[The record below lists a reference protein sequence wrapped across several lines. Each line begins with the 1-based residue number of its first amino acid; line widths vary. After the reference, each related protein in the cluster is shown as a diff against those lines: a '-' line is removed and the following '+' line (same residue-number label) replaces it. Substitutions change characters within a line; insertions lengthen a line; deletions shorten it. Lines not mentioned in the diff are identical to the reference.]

1 MKPRFIYLITLIIFL
16 TLLLPFVAFSEK
28 DESLKI
34 GDQSPKFTLKDADDK
49 EYSLDTILKKDIK
62 KDKDPLQ
69 ILILVIGDPSTRKNG
84 NKWAKELDK
93 LYKEKKE
100 VSIFMIADLR
110 GLPFFA
116 TESMV
121 KWGTKRENL
130 PVTILLDWGGKV
142 SELYKTQRGESNL
155 FIIDRDGKVKYYYA
169 GQCKPENVKTLN
181 VKIQE
186 ILKEKKTL

>member
-1 MKPRFIYLITLIIFL
+1 MVRDGLWDVFNNFHMGNTGEIVAQRHGITRADADKFALWSHQKSVNAIKSNSF
-16 TLLLPFVAFSEK
+16 K
-28 DESLKI
+28 DEI
-34 GDQSPKFTLKDADDK
+34 VHV
-49 EYSLDTILKKDIK
+49 EI
-62 KDKDPLQ
+62 
-69 ILILVIGDPSTRKNG
+69 PS
-84 NKWAKELDK
+84 
-93 LYKEKKE
+93 KKE

-121 KWGTKRENL
+121 KWGTKREKL

-155 FIIDRDGKVKYYYA
+155 FIIGREGKVKYYYA
-169 GQCKPENVKTLN
+169 GQCIPENVKTLN
-181 VKIQE
+181 VKVQE

>member
-1 MKPRFIYLITLIIFL
+1 MKPGLICLIILIIFL
-16 TLLLPFVAFSEK
+16 TLLLPFVALSEK

-34 GDQSPKFTLKDADDK
+34 GDRSPKFTLKDADDK
-49 EYSLDTILKKDIK
+49 EYSLDTILKKD
-62 KDKDPLQ
+62 KDQLQ
-69 ILILVIGDPSTRKNG
+69 ILILLIGGPSTRKNG

-121 KWGTKRENL
+121 KWGTKREKL

-155 FIIDRDGKVKYYYA
+155 FIIDREGKVKYYYA

-181 VKIQE
+181 VKVQE